1 MERFMTTTGLF
12 GRDFGRPVA
21 CLRKWDIA
29 PGGNGRSLPFG
40 WET

>member
-12 GRDFGRPVA
+12 GRVLGQPVA
-21 CLRKWDIA
+21 CPRQWDIA